1 MGICIF
7 GQGDCLTKT
16 STDISDITNNDTTI
30 NNSIKN
36 LIDQNCNTDTL
47 QSNTIN
53 IIGSNV
59 KKLSATQKNSIES
72 MCILQTILKSNVST
86 EVVNNLLNKLKN
98 NVETSGALLG
108 SPASND
114 TIIKKMTTNKVNI
127 DNSKFNQVSKN
138 CILGAKQNNLLN
150 IIGSN
155 VEDTTT
161 DQANKAFL
169 KCLSQHS
176 DDTGITAAS
185 LSDTKNETDNT
196 TKTQGGD
203 VAKSVGE
210 GVSTAAQGVGTGV
223 GTAAQGVGTGVS
235 TAAQGVGTGVSTAA
249 QGVGTGVGNAL
260 GGALGGAF
268 IVPCI
273 ILLVISAI
281 VAFIMFGKH

>member
-7 GQGDCLTKT
+7 GQGDCQTHT
-16 STDISDITNNDTTI
+16 STDISDITNNDTNI

-36 LIDQNCNTDTL
+36 LINQNCNTDTL

-72 MCILQTILKSNVST
+72 MCILQTVLKSNVSSS
-86 EVVNNLLNKLKN
+86 VIDNLLNKLKN

-114 TIIKKMTTNKVNI
+114 TIVKKLTSNKSTV

-138 CILGAKQNNLLN
+138 CILGAKQSNLLN

-161 DQANKAFL
+161 DQANTAFL

-176 DDTGITAAS
+176 DDTGITAS
-185 LSDTKNETDNT
+185 DLSDTKNETDNT

-203 VAKSVGE
+203 IAKSAGE
-210 GVSTAAQGVGTGV
+210 AISTAAQGIGKGI
-223 GTAAQGVGTGVS
+223 GSAAEGLGEGIG
-235 TAAQGVGTGVSTAA
+235 AG
-249 QGVGTGVGNAL
+249 L
-260 GGALGGAF
+260 GGQF
-268 IVPCI
+268 IIPCI

-281 VAFIMFGKH
+281 VGFIMFSKH